1 MAYMTIRQI
10 RHQMCMTKLRE
21 MGCKVVNVQG
31 VMFYVSYKLDDFKI
45 SYMYHIDTD
54 NTYYL
59 ERIKPYV
66 VSAGNLESEEEV
78 VKTIKIDI
86 EQFKNAKQSKNFKKF
101 IEVDTQI
108 SNTVRAFEDLFLYYN
123 ISREDTEIIK
133 DEINKVND
141 MLNEVRDRSER
152 VFYEKDPE
160 SFKNCPMKPSK
171 Q

>member
-10 RHQMCMTKLRE
+10 RHQMCMNKLRE
-21 MGCKVVNVQG
+21 IGCKVVNVQG
-31 VMFYVSYKLDDFKI
+31 VMYYVTFMLDDFKI
-45 SYMYHIDTD
+45 SYMYHIDIDTD

-59 ERIKPYV
+59 ERLKPYV
-66 VSAGNLESEEEV
+66 VSAGTFESEEEV

-86 EQFKNAKQSKNFKKF
+86 DQFKNAMQSKNFKKF

-141 MLNEVRDRSER
+141 MLVEVRNRSER

-160 SFKNCPMKPSK
+160 SFKE
-171 Q
+171 

>member
-10 RHQMCMTKLRE
+10 RHQMCINKLRE

-31 VMFYVSYKLDDFKI
+31 VMFYVTYMLEDFKI

-59 ERIKPYV
+59 ERLKPYV
-66 VSAGNLESEEEV
+66 VSAGSFKTEEEV

-86 EQFKNAKQSKNFKKF
+86 DQFRNAKKSKNFNKF

-108 SNTVRAFEDLFLYYN
+108 SNTVRTFEDLFLYYN
-123 ISREDTEIIK
+123 ISSEDTEIIK
-133 DEINKVND
+133 DEIIKIND
-141 MLNEVRDRSER
+141 MLNDIRSRSER
-152 VFYEKDPE
+152 VFHEKDPE
-160 SFKNCPMKPSK
+160 SFK
-171 Q
+171 